1 MLPTSLSPRQLQFFS
16 FFCLKNESQI
26 LEEMMTTNFSCSV
39 CEELVLRLA
48 NLGNSDKEKD
58 LLFRAFRP
66 YILGIES

>member
-1 MLPTSLSPRQLQFFS
+1 
-16 FFCLKNESQI
+16 
-26 LEEMMTTNFSCSV
+26 MMTTNFSCSV